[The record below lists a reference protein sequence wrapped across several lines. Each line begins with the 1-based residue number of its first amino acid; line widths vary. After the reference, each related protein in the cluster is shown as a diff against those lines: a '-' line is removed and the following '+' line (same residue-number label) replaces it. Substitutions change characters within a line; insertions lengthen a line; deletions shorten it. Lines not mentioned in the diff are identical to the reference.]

1 MKPISHSHSN
11 ALKRQTFQLL
21 TLFVLGLLGSCNWI
35 NPPEDV
41 PAFVM
46 LQEPRVCLDST
57 CTDIRPH
64 GLKAAWVYRE
74 ELPVPLGV
82 FGTYSRFP
90 LPDAEQKEI
99 VLRAGVFENG
109 ISNFIKEYPFL
120 QQLRYQS
127 SGVKGKTDTLKA
139 DFRYLSDSL
148 LSFPISENF
157 EGQDLQLEPFSVVTD
172 STRIERSI
180 ESPYEGAYCGKIVLN
195 SNRQL
200 IQLQSTREF
209 TLPGN
214 GAEVWLEITT
224 RGDVNVQA
232 GLVSNQSGNVRVLNQ
247 NTILKNP
254 DWTQLYLNFTPL
266 ASTYSNGTFRLWLKV
281 EGEGKSGAVYIDR
294 IRLIHFRQ

>member
-1 MKPISHSHSN
+1 
-11 ALKRQTFQLL
+11 
-21 TLFVLGLLGSCNWI
+21 
-35 NPPEDV
+35 
-41 PAFVM
+41 
-46 LQEPRVCLDST
+46 
-57 CTDIRPH
+57 
-64 GLKAAWVYRE
+64 
-74 ELPVPLGV
+74 
-82 FGTYSRFP
+82 
-90 LPDAEQKEI
+90 
-99 VLRAGVFENG
+99 
-109 ISNFIKEYPFL
+109 
-120 QQLRYQS
+120 
-127 SGVKGKTDTLKA
+127 
-139 DFRYLSDSL
+139 
-148 LSFPISENF
+148 
-157 EGQDLQLEPFSVVTD
+157 VVTD

-266 ASTYSNGTFRLWLKV
+266 VSTYSNGTFRLWLKV